1 MRAASAELHVGQETS
16 EASPPSQR
24 RRRVFEIPE
33 HAALRELR
41 RALARGHLPG
51 QGRRTPE
58 DDARNA
64 AFRTVEELLALF
76 EELERRVERGDACRL
91 VEREQPREAGRMVVE
106 LVIEAARV
114 A

>member
-1 MRAASAELHVGQETS
+1 MRAASAGVHVGKEAS
-16 EASPPSQR
+16 EASPPSER
-24 RRRVFEIPE
+24 RRRVFAIPE

-51 QGRRTPE
+51 QGQRTPE

-76 EELERRVERGDACRL
+76 DELERRVERGDACRL
-91 VEREQPREAGRMVVE
+91 VEHEQPREAGRM
-106 LVIEAARV
+106 LIEQP
-114 A
+114 